1 MSPKKVSSRMCHMCA
16 LFEWFWVISSDFWV
30 IFLILSY
37 FSDFEWFFWDSISI
51 LSWHVFQKEFNRNTH
66 NTVCPP
72 YFKIYF
78 YWFWTSGIHDWSV
91 LSVHLCICVV
101 LVFICPG
108 HTGIGKRYTP
118 QRHENEWKKGLKIS
132 TNLRSLG
139 LQRTVDS
146 DSLSLFSL
154 CILYHV
160 RSALCQLSYM
170 AQKQP
175 WKTVFCF
182 MKVFEFTKH
191 TNTRKSE
198 KQIYVQG
205 NRV

>member
-30 IFLILSY
+30 IFLILSD
-37 FSDFEWFFWDSISI
+37 FSEIRYQFYHGMFFKKNSTVTLITRYVHRILRSI
-51 LSWHVFQKEFNRNTH
+51 L
-66 NTVCPP
+66 
-72 YFKIYF
+72 
-78 YWFWTSGIHDWSV
+78 WFWTPGTWLICSICTLVYMCGSC
-91 LSVHLCICVV
+91 VHL
-101 LVFICPG
+101 PG
-108 HTGIGKRYTP
+108 THRNRKEVHTAAAWK
-118 QRHENEWKKGLKIS
+118 WMKKG
-132 TNLRSLG
+132 TENLYQPALWDCNAPWI
-139 LQRTVDS
+139 QT
-146 DSLSLFSL
+146 LSLFSL